1 MVWLI
6 YNNTYKIIFVYKG
19 VILIK
24 KREKYDCRTRRILA
38 NNIVYFRLKLNWSQ
52 EDLAEEL
59 GTTPTYISNIENA
72 KRNMRVDYIGH
83 IANTLSVPVQDLF
96 IEREEVKNH
105 RRPRK

>member
-1 MVWLI
+1 M
-6 YNNTYKIIFVYKG
+6 
-19 VILIK
+19 ILIK
-24 KREKYDCRTRRILA
+24 KKKNYDNRSRKILA

-59 GTTPTYISNIENA
+59 GITPTYVSNLENA

-83 IANTLSVPVQDLF
+83 IANTLKVSVQDLF

-105 RRPRK
+105 RKPRQ